1 MNINWKIRLTNPYFY
16 VALFMAIFAPVA
28 VYLGINNEDLTSWGT
43 VLDVLKEAVMNP
55 YLLVTVVMSVANFL
69 IDPTTKGIGDSQEV
83 MQLDRPKD
91 DGL

>member
-1 MNINWKIRLTNPYFY
+1 MKINWKVRLTNPYFY
-16 VALFMAIFAPVA
+16 VALFMAIFTPIA
-28 VYLGINNEDLTSWGT
+28 VYLGINNEDLTSWAAF
-43 VLDVLKEAVMNP
+43 LDVMEKVVMNP

-83 MQLDRPKD
+83 MQLERPED